1 MISAGIRDLKN
12 NLSRYIRR
20 LGVAKRILVTDRG
33 RAVAELRLPEAV
45 ADREERRPRYE
56 ALVRAGVVRP
66 AAERGDP
73 LENWPT
79 RAELL
84 LPLGTA
90 EALLDEERGDR

>member
-33 RAVAELRLPEAV
+33 RVVAELRLPESVTGRGYA
-45 ADREERRPRYE
+45 RPRYE
-56 ALVRAGVVRP
+56 ALVKAGVVRP

-73 LENWPT
+73 LEDWPT

-84 LPLGTA
+84 LPAGTA
-90 EALLDEERGDR
+90 AGLLDEGRGDR